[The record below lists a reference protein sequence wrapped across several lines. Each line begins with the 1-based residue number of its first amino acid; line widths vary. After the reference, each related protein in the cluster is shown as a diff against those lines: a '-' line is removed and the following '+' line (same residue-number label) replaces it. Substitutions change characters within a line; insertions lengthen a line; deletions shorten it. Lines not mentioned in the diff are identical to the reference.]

1 MTFTLETVTTPART
15 GHILLKDRPQTTR
28 EVIECDGKLY
38 CEVEGMTHDEAAKLV
53 EDLNAGY
60 RY

>member
-28 EVIECDGKLY
+28 EVIKCDGEY
-38 CEVEGMTHDEAAKLV
+38 HCEVDGFTHDEAQKLV
-53 EDLNAGY
+53 DDLNNGY